1 MPEDGPYYRN
11 MQRVW
16 TKVIEFTKFV
26 VADGSMY
33 SMSILIYIVLN
44 AKFVVAD
51 GSMYSMSILI
61 KKRQIYRDARTL
73 KVKAEGS
80 SETTTTLPVSVASY
94 PTRLYIYIYI

>member
-1 MPEDGPYYRN
+1 MPKDGPYYRN

-33 SMSILIYIVLN
+33 SMSILI
-44 AKFVVAD
+44 
-51 GSMYSMSILI
+51 
-61 KKRQIYRDARTL
+61 KKGQIYRDARTL
-73 KVKAEGS
+73 KVKAAGS

-94 PTRLYIYIYI
+94 PTRPGC